1 LGRAAERDLLE
12 RLDGAVRRMGE
23 SLAEAAGD
31 ETQKHAVLR
40 DVFRVNHEMGRIA
53 REFPSMGP
61 ALRDLQMEVNF
72 VTIQVKRA
80 GFDQA
85 REGFARVVAS
95 LERVRSTNT
104 GDSPGESPG
113 LRKNL

>member
-1 LGRAAERDLLE
+1 LGRTADSHSLE

-23 SLAEAAGD
+23 SLAQGAGD
-31 ETQKHAVLR
+31 ATQKHAVLR
-40 DVFRVNHEMGRIA
+40 NIFRVNHETGRIA
-53 REFPSMGP
+53 RESPSMGP

-72 VTIQVKRA
+72 VTIQVKGG

-85 REGFARVVAS
+85 REGFGRVVAS
-95 LERVRSTNT
+95 LERVRSADME
-104 GDSPGESPG
+104 GSRGESPA